1 MSQAI
6 NQPMIVYAIAA
17 QKGGTGK
24 TTQVT
29 HLAVEAA
36 KTLRVGLMDMDGQG
50 SLSRW
55 WNRRQAATPLFFNAA
70 LPTLRQSIEGIRQSK
85 EIDALFI
92 DTPPAISE
100 TMRQVIALADFVII
114 PTLASQDDL
123 EAIVPTLQMCNQL
136 NKPHLIVLNQA
147 DRRIITRESK
157 AAIEQMGQAA
167 KVSLSRLN
175 SYAASRTDGRTAPEL
190 QPNSTA
196 AREVAA
202 LWQAVYAASQQRG
215 FAS

>member
-1 MSQAI
+1 MSQTTNA
-6 NQPMIVYAIAA
+6 PMIVYAVAA

-24 TTQVT
+24 TTLVT

-36 KTLRVGLMDMDGQG
+36 RTLRVGLMDMDGQG

-70 LPTLRQSIEGIRQSK
+70 LPTLRQSIEGIRQ

-100 TMRQVIALADFVII
+100 TMRQVITLADFVII

-157 AAIEQMGQAA
+157 AAIEQMGRAA
-167 KVSLSRLN
+167 KVTLSRLN
-175 SYAASRTDGRTAPEL
+175 SYSASRTDGRTAPEL

-202 LWQAVYAASQQRG
+202 LWQAVKGASQQGG
-215 FAS
+215 FAA